1 MESEAGLHDY
11 DLTRFLHANRYPLRS
26 KNELGRHH
34 MTQILL
40 KSDTEATE
48 FGHLT
53 SIDLELNAAILE
65 LFYLAC
71 LSFEHGESA
80 AKIYTCE
87 YAGEIKT
94 IACENPFNTLG
105 SFENISKKSADWVL
119 SRTLFH
125 HDNQRRRARAA
136 QENAKAEEKHQ
147 SAIEKKLGNLDKAH
161 ALRRKLITDGADPD
175 EVNRLVGGL
184 LFDQRAKLL
193 PGPDQT
199 G

>member
-1 MESEAGLHDY
+1 
-11 DLTRFLHANRYPLRS
+11 
-26 KNELGRHH
+26 

-40 KSDTEATE
+40 KSNTQTTE

-53 SIDLELNAAILE
+53 SIDLELNAVILE
-65 LFYLAC
+65 LVYLAC

-80 AKIYTCE
+80 ARIYTGE
-87 YAGEIKT
+87 YAGEIKS
-94 IACENPFNTLG
+94 IDSENPFNALG
-105 SFENISKKSADWVL
+105 SFENILKKSADWVL

-125 HDNQRRRARAA
+125 HDNHRRRAKAN
-136 QENAKAEEKHQ
+136 QENTKAE

-184 LFDQRAKLL
+184 LFDQCAKLI

>member
-1 MESEAGLHDY
+1 
-11 DLTRFLHANRYPLRS
+11 
-26 KNELGRHH
+26 

-40 KSDTEATE
+40 KSDTKTTE

-53 SIDLELNAAILE
+53 SIDLELNAVILE

-71 LSFEHGESA
+71 LSFEHGPSA
-80 AKIYTCE
+80 AKIYAFE
-87 YAGEIKT
+87 YAGEIKS
-94 IACENPFNTLG
+94 IDCENSFNALG

-119 SRTLFH
+119 SRTLFY
-125 HDNQRRRARAA
+125 HDNQRRRAKADP
-136 QENAKAEEKHQ
+136 ENAKVEEKHQ
-147 SAIEKKLGNLDKAH
+147 LAIEKKLDNLDKAH
-161 ALRRKLITDGADPD
+161 SLRRKLITDGADPD

>member
-1 MESEAGLHDY
+1 
-11 DLTRFLHANRYPLRS
+11 
-26 KNELGRHH
+26 

-40 KSDTEATE
+40 KSDTKTTE

-53 SIDLELNAAILE
+53 SIDLELNAVILE

-71 LSFEHGESA
+71 LSFEHGEA
-80 AKIYTCE
+80 AARIYTGE
-87 YAGEIKT
+87 YAGEIKN
-94 IACENPFNTLG
+94 IDSENPFNALG

-125 HDNQRRRARAA
+125 HDNQRRRAKAD
-136 QENAKAEEKHQ
+136 QENTKAEP
-147 SAIEKKLGNLDKAH
+147 AIEKKLGNLDKAH
-161 ALRRKLITDGADPD
+161 SLRRKLIKDGADPD

-193 PGPDQT
+193 PGPDPT
-199 G
+199 S

>member
-1 MESEAGLHDY
+1 
-11 DLTRFLHANRYPLRS
+11 
-26 KNELGRHH
+26 

-40 KSDTEATE
+40 KSNTKTTE

-71 LSFEHGESA
+71 LSFEHGQSA
-80 AKIYTCE
+80 AHIYVSE
-87 YAGEIKT
+87 YGGEIKS
-94 IACENPFNTLG
+94 IAYENPFDVLG

-125 HDNQRRRARAA
+125 HDNQKRRARVD
-136 QENAKAEEKHQ
+136 QENTIAEEKHQ
-147 SAIEKKLGNLDKAH
+147 PAIEKKLGNLDKAH
-161 ALRRKLITDGADPD
+161 SLRRKLITDGADPD

-193 PGPDQT
+193 PGPDNT
-199 G
+199 V

>member
-1 MESEAGLHDY
+1 
-11 DLTRFLHANRYPLRS
+11 
-26 KNELGRHH
+26 
-34 MTQILL
+34 
-40 KSDTEATE
+40 
-48 FGHLT
+48 
-53 SIDLELNAAILE
+53 LNAVILE

-80 AKIYTCE
+80 AKIYAFE
-87 YAGEIKT
+87 YAGEIKS
-94 IACENPFNTLG
+94 IAYENPFDVLG

-125 HDNQRRRARAA
+125 HDNQRRRAMAD
-136 QENAKAEEKHQ
+136 QEKTKAEEKHL

-161 ALRRKLITDGADPD
+161 SLRRKLITDGADPD

-193 PGPDQT
+193 PGPNET

>member
-1 MESEAGLHDY
+1 
-11 DLTRFLHANRYPLRS
+11 
-26 KNELGRHH
+26 

-40 KSDTEATE
+40 KSNTKTTE

-53 SIDLELNAAILE
+53 SIDLELNAVILE

-80 AKIYTCE
+80 AKIYAFE
-87 YAGEIKT
+87 YAGEIKS
-94 IACENPFNTLG
+94 IACENPFDVLG

-125 HDNQRRRARAA
+125 HDNQRRRAMAD
-136 QENAKAEEKHQ
+136 QEKTKAEEKHL

-161 ALRRKLITDGADPD
+161 SLRRKLITDGADPD

-193 PGPDQT
+193 PGPNET

>member
-1 MESEAGLHDY
+1 
-11 DLTRFLHANRYPLRS
+11 
-26 KNELGRHH
+26 

-40 KSDTEATE
+40 KSNTKTTE

-53 SIDLELNAAILE
+53 SIDLELNAVILE
-65 LFYLAC
+65 LVYLAC

-80 AKIYTCE
+80 AKIYAFE
-87 YAGEIKT
+87 YAGEIKS
-94 IACENPFNTLG
+94 IAYENLVDVLG

-125 HDNQRRRARAA
+125 HDNQRRRAMAD
-136 QENAKAEEKHQ
+136 QEKTKAEEQNQ

-161 ALRRKLITDGADPD
+161 SLRRKLLKEGTDPD

-193 PGPDQT
+193 PGPNET

>member
-1 MESEAGLHDY
+1 
-11 DLTRFLHANRYPLRS
+11 
-26 KNELGRHH
+26 

-40 KSDTEATE
+40 KSNTKTTE

-53 SIDLELNAAILE
+53 SIDLELNAVILE
-65 LFYLAC
+65 LVYLAC
-71 LSFEHGESA
+71 LSFEHGPSA
-80 AKIYTCE
+80 AHIYVSE
-87 YAGEIKT
+87 YVGEIKS
-94 IACENPFNTLG
+94 IAYENPFDVLG

-125 HDNQRRRARAA
+125 HDNQKRRARVD
-136 QENAKAEEKHQ
+136 QENTIAEEKHQ
-147 SAIEKKLGNLDKAH
+147 PAIEKKLGNLDKAH
-161 ALRRKLITDGADPD
+161 SLRRKLIKEGTDPD

-193 PGPDQT
+193 PGPNET